1 LKLLDQ
7 LCPQITQHEQS
18 MHIEVTDCQRNI
30 PTLEKSAVRE
40 KRARQKKSARPKV
53 LRDDSNIRLSEQ
65 SAHSTRVAQ
74 DYWNATRETCKD
86 VLQMLKENASR
97 PAREN

>member
-1 LKLLDQ
+1 
-7 LCPQITQHEQS
+7 

-40 KRARQKKSARPKV
+40 KRARQKKSDRPKV

-86 VLQMLKENASR
+86 VLQMLKENASQL
-97 PAREN
+97 AREN